1 MASDLESALLTALL
15 DFARRRLDTLLSN
28 LAPDAE
34 HLLLILLPGAG
45 AAERAAAAGSDA
57 GAHLTNARTHLTQ
70 LANDIGAGPSTLA
83 QCEAVFGAGFVV
95 LPLVTG
101 ASDLFSTAL
110 DSVAAGRTAVRRWL
124 LDLATVRPDL
134 ARYTETLLMGDATGA
149 SPGAGRSLRIAQL
162 AASGTLGTTAWLG
175 LPLAP
180 GEASPDQPVT
190 GVVLDAPTGYDGTGP
205 IAGFVVDEWVEQLPR
220 RNPDGT
226 ATVTT
231 GLAVNANSPGARAP
245 QVILLAISPD
255 GSRWSTGGLIS
266 LLTETRELAR
276 LRAVTLERVKT
287 PSPILPAIQ
296 DQSWKLQGEP
306 VLNLAELT
314 TKIAQVSR
322 VLPYVKETGP

>member
-1 MASDLESALLTALL
+1 VGGLTQATADLDTALSADPADAVAVQAAVDAL
-15 DFARRRLDTLLSN
+15 RAYGIALPPGGVATAQVALAEARKRNTAALAITATDATSARALS
-28 LAPDAE
+28 
-34 HLLLILLPGAG
+34 
-45 AAERAAAAGSDA
+45 
-57 GAHLTNARTHLTQ
+57 
-70 LANDIGAGPSTLA
+70 
-83 QCEAVFGAGFVV
+83 EAVFGAGFVV

-101 ASDLFSTAL
+101 AGDLFSTTL
-110 DSVAAGRTAVRRWL
+110 GGVAAGRAAVRRWL

-190 GVVLDAPTGYDGTGP
+190 GVVLDAPSGYDGTSS

-220 RNPDGT
+220 RNPDGA
-226 ATVTT
+226 ATITT

-245 QVILLAISPD
+245 QAILLAISPD
-255 GSRWSTGGLIS
+255 GSRWSSDGLVS

-276 LRAVTLERVKT
+276 LRAVTLERIKT

-296 DQSWKLQGEP
+296 DESWKLQGEP
-306 VLNLAELT
+306 ALNLAELT
-314 TKIAQVSR
+314 TKIAQASR